1 MCACACVCVCVCV
14 LVCMGVCCYMD
25 WQRLQEAVGWLGAG
39 LTGHSELPVVET
51 ENKMT
56 VSVKAV
62 HTFIHENKFLALT
75 RNK

>member
-1 MCACACVCVCVCV
+1 
-14 LVCMGVCCYMD
+14 MD